1 MVCYVKFILNLDFLG
16 YNHVINY
23 YKKGEL
29 KMEFNFKEIIRYFP
43 ILLLGLK
50 MTLFISLVSGL
61 CSIII
66 GFCVAMMRISKN
78 KLLYRVAI
86 LYIEF
91 IRGTPLM
98 VQLLFVYFGIGS
110 LVNMSAMA
118 AGILGLSM
126 FSGAYIAEVIRSG
139 IEAIPK
145 GQIQASMSL
154 AMNYFQ
160 IMRYIVMPQA
170 IRITLPPI
178 CSQFIT
184 LIKDSSLVSILA
196 ISELTYIS
204 RKIVTRNMCPFEIYA
219 ATAFIYLFLTTTFS
233 YFIRRLERRLK
244 RYGN

>member
-1 MVCYVKFILNLDFLG
+1 
-16 YNHVINY
+16 
-23 YKKGEL
+23 
-29 KMEFNFKEIIRYFP
+29 MEFNFREIIRYFP
-43 ILLLGLK
+43 TLLLGIK
-50 MTLFISLVSGL
+50 MTLFISLVSGVFAT
-61 CSIII
+61 II
-66 GFCVAMMRISKN
+66 GIFIALMRISKN
-78 KLLYRVAI
+78 KFLHYLAI

-98 VQLLFVYFGIGS
+98 VQLLFMYFGIG
-110 LVNMSAMA
+110 LLINMSAMF
-118 AGILGLSM
+118 AGILGLSI
-126 FSGAYIAEVIRSG
+126 FSAAYIAEIIRAG

-145 GQIQASMSL
+145 GQIDAANSL

-160 IMRYIVMPQA
+160 IMRYIIMPQA
-170 IRITLPPI
+170 IRITLPPV

-219 ATAFIYLFLTTTFS
+219 AVGFIYLFLTTTLS

-244 RYGN
+244 RVVSS